1 MTIAAFN
8 RIRVE
13 EGEGASA
20 DWLGTGLCYAALA
33 GANPALAELPSKE
46 DPELPAIMPPTLT
59 ITPRV
64 ARTFVLPIYRSLP
77 SPCNGRMVFDARGK
91 LVKASHSPANIIGSG
106 KRVVGEVNPEEAKP

>member
-8 RIRVE
+8 RIRIE

-33 GANPALAELPSKE
+33 GANPQLAEPASKE

-59 ITPRV
+59 ITSHGGAIIRFADLSV
-64 ARTFVLPIYRSLP
+64 ASKPMQWT
-77 SPCNGRMVFDARGK
+77 MVFDARRK
-91 LVKASHSPANIIGSG
+91 LIKASHAPANIYGPS
-106 KRVVGEVNPEEAKP
+106 KREMGELNADDAKP